1 METVMAI
8 RLKTNWHHTKRKRK
22 GRVNRE
28 RKKTIE
34 DRAGVVGFN
43 IWKVA
48 QQTLRNMMEEEEFN
62 FRTDEQTFGL
72 IIEMIAFLV
81 AIVDRMVY
89 GQISDEE
96 RGKLITATAKHLAQ
110 SVAEN
115 QLDVF
120 GEGDY
125 VTPFLNTLNERFAEY
140 ATCSYENGEPGH
152 SFKRVVADHIADIM
166 AAGDN
171 KWVLEW
177 VMDIEIPKAVPM
189 VKKLASSCLGVNPN

>member
-1 METVMAI
+1 MAI
-8 RLKTNWHHTKRKRK
+8 RLKTNWHHTKRSRK
-22 GRVNRE
+22 GRTNKE

-62 FRTDEQTFGL
+62 FKSDQQTIGL
-72 IIEMIAFLV
+72 IVEMVAFLIT
-81 AIVDRMVY
+81 IVDRMVY
-89 GQISDEE
+89 GQLSEE
-96 RGKLITATAKHLAQ
+96 DRAKLINATAKHLAQ

-115 QLDVF
+115 QFDLF

-125 VTPFLNTLNERFAEY
+125 VQPFFNTLNERFGEY

-152 SFKRVVADHIADIM
+152 SFKRTVADHIADIM
-166 AAGDN
+166 AEGDN

-189 VKKLASSCLGVNPN
+189 IKKLVSSGLGVKPE

>member
-1 METVMAI
+1 MAI
-8 RLKTNWHHTKRKRK
+8 RLKTNWHHTSRKRK
-22 GRVNRE
+22 GRANRE

-62 FRTDEQTFGL
+62 FKTDEQTFGMMT
-72 IIEMIAFLV
+72 EMIAFLL

-89 GQISDEE
+89 GKISEE
-96 RGKLITATAKHLAQ
+96 DRGKLISGAASHLAQ

-115 QLDVF
+115 QADIF
-120 GEGDY
+120 GEDDY
-125 VTPFLNTLNERFAEY
+125 VQPFFQTLNERFAEY
-140 ATCSYENGEPGH
+140 ASCSYENGEPGH
-152 SFKRVVADHIADIM
+152 SFKRVVASHVADTLGV
-166 AAGDN
+166 GDN

-177 VMDIEIPKAVPM
+177 VMDIEVPKAVPM
-189 VKKLASSCLGVNPN
+189 VKKVASSCLGVSPD

>member
-1 METVMAI
+1 MAI
-8 RLKTNWHHTKRKRK
+8 RLKTNWHHTRRKRK
-22 GRVNRE
+22 GRSNRE
-28 RKKTIE
+28 REKTIE

-62 FRTDEQTFGL
+62 FKTDKQTFGL
-72 IIEMIAFLV
+72 MIEMIAFLL

-89 GQISDEE
+89 GKLSEE
-96 RGKLITATAKHLAQ
+96 DRGKLISVAAKHLAQ

-115 QLDVF
+115 QFDIF

-125 VTPFLNTLNERFAEY
+125 VQPFFQTLNERFGEY

-152 SFKRVVADHIADIM
+152 NFKRVVARHVADVM
-166 AAGDN
+166 EASDN

-177 VMDIEIPKAVPM
+177 VMDIEVPKAVPM
-189 VKKLASSCLGVNPN
+189 VKKVASSCLGVSPD